1 MILQRKTDYHIKTLL
16 LATIVTSSLLMP
28 TVIAKTIYIPIH
40 RSVKNQ
46 PITKLEV
53 VAIVKSKH
61 KGRILSVKKR
71 SSYTNPDC
79 FHVKLLE
86 DKGEFQLLKLG
97 CRKKSAR
104 K

>member
-1 MILQRKTDYHIKTLL
+1 MLQRKTAYHIKLL
-16 LATIVTSSLLMP
+16 LLGAIITSNFYIAN
-28 TVIAKTIYIPIH
+28 VIAKTIYIPIY

-61 KGRILSVKKR
+61 KGRILSVKMR
-71 SSYTNPDC
+71 SRYSNPDC